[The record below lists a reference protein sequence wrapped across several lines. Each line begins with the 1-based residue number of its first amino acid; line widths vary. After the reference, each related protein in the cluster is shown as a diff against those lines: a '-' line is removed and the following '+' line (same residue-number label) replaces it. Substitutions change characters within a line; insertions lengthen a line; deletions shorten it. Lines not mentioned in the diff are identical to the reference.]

1 MGSLILSEGFSRMLA
16 KGSFSWIS
24 GIAILTILT
33 WFGFRSVSDSF
44 LMSSILFLLF
54 IIAAS
59 LTIFFIIFFRD
70 PQRSPPGDENDAV
83 SPADGKVISIQDRII
98 CIFMNIHN
106 VHVNRAPLS
115 GIVTHIDYKPGGYI
129 PAFNKDSEVNERNH
143 VVMKTTSGTLELTQI
158 AGVLTRRIVSYISEG
173 TQLKRGERI
182 GMIRFGSRVDVT
194 MPERYVFTVKLNDSI
209 KAGQTIIAV
218 KKEKLG
224 K

>member
-1 MGSLILSEGFSRMLA
+1 MLA
-16 KGSFSWIS
+16 KGSFSWIL
-24 GIAILTILT
+24 GITFFTVVT
-33 WFGFRSVSDSF
+33 WFGFRSISDSF
-44 LMSSILFLLF
+44 LLSLILFILF

-70 PQRSPPGDENDAV
+70 PERTPTGDEDDAV
-83 SPADGKVISIQDRII
+83 SPADGKVISIQNRMI

-129 PAFNKDSEVNERNH
+129 PAFNKDSDVNERNH
-143 VVMKTTSGTLELTQI
+143 VVMKTATGTLELTQI

-173 TQLKRGERI
+173 SQLKRGERI

-194 MPERYVFTVKLNDSI
+194 IPEGYVFTVKLNDSI
-209 KAGQTIIAV
+209 KAGETIIAV
-218 KKEKLG
+218 KKEKLE